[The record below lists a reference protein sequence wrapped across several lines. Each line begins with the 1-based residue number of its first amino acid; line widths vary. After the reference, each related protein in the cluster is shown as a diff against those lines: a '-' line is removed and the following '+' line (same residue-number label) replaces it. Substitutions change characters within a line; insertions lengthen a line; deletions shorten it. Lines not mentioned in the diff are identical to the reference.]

1 MRGRPE
7 QILTV
12 LQEGRGMTSNT
23 VMTNLTATAGC
34 SLPDMMDVWKFDLKI
49 PIVKDRD
56 FVICS
61 SVVHEPVHA
70 IVATSVPEELAT
82 ELSPPT
88 KKYKRGKVLL
98 QITIVEPTDVP
109 GETVVKSVACVDPGG
124 SLPNVKK
131 MLAKAAASS
140 LIKLQSTVEN
150 EIDAAPADAAP
161 IDAAPAEMQH
171 AAPDSPTASL
181 RTCEGSTQALQQG
194 WFTGTPQQLRQ
205 SCELTSLE
213 PCVAEVDN

>member
-1 MRGRPE
+1 
-7 QILTV
+7 
-12 LQEGRGMTSNT
+12 MTSNT
-23 VMTNLTATAGC
+23 VMTNLTDTAGC
-34 SLPDMMDVWKFDLKI
+34 VLPDMMDLWKFDLKI

-140 LIKLQSTVEN
+140 LIKLQTTVEN
-150 EIDAAPADAAP
+150 EIDAAPT
-161 IDAAPAEMQH
+161 DAAPAEMQR
-171 AAPDSPTASL
+171 AAPDSPKAPDSPTASL
-181 RTCEGSTQALQQG
+181 LTCEGSTQVLQKG

-205 SCELTSLE
+205 SCEPTSLE
-213 PCVAEVDN
+213 PCVAEVDNL